1 MPVVLDSSMVISWL
15 IDDERDMV
23 AKAAAAAVVSN
34 GAVVPA
40 LWRWEVQNA
49 LLAAERRKRIDP
61 AGIEAALTQLAALPI
76 SVNAAP
82 PLFGPEL
89 DIARRM
95 NISVYGA
102 AYLELALS
110 RGAQLMTR
118 DERLADAA
126 RTLNMLW
133 KAPAAKRR
141 RRGT

>member
-1 MPVVLDSSMVISWL
+1 MVISWL
-15 IDDERDMV
+15 IDDERDIV
-23 AKAAAAAVVSN
+23 AKAAADAVASN
-34 GAVVPA
+34 GAIVPA

-49 LLAAERRKRIDP
+49 LLVAERRKRIDP
-61 AGIEAALTQLAALPI
+61 GSIESALAQLAALPI
-76 SVNAAP
+76 SVNAFT

-95 NISVYGA
+95 NISVYDA

-110 RGAQLMTR
+110 RGAKLMTR

-126 RTLNMLW
+126 STLNVLW
-133 KAPAAKRR
+133 KPAAAKKR